1 MNFETILLEKK
12 EAVARI
18 TLNRPKVLNAFSA
31 QMSAE
36 LKEAVTNIAADKDTK
51 VVVITGAG
59 NTFMSGADITMIQ
72 DWARVSK
79 QGGNVKEIL
88 DDFFSPTMLEELPQP
103 VIAAVNGYALGMG
116 CEIALGCDLR
126 IASENTRF
134 GQPEITLGIMT
145 GGGGSVRLT
154 RLIGKTKAMEMVL
167 TGGLIDAQEA
177 YRLGLVNRVVQ
188 IAELDAAIDEM
199 TRKLI
204 SKGAI
209 ALRSSKAS
217 VNRALE
223 VGLKDAIAN
232 ELNLFSEIFKTEDAR
247 EGATAFLEKR
257 KPHFQGK

>member
-1 MNFETILLEKK
+1 
-12 EAVARI
+12 
-18 TLNRPKVLNAFSA
+18 
-31 QMSAE
+31 
-36 LKEAVTNIAADKDTK
+36 
-51 VVVITGAG
+51 
-59 NTFMSGADITMIQ
+59 MSGADITMIQ